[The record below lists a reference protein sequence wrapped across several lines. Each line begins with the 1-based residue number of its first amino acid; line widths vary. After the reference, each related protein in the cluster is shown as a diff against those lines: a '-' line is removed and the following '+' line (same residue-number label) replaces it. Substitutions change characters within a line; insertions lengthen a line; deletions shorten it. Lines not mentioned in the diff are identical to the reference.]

1 MIAVVFH
8 FWLGLL
14 LTFVGGLAVL
24 SIVAGYIKKVVA
36 PQYPGKRNR
45 RDD

>member
-8 FWLGLL
+8 FWLGLI

-24 SIVAGYIKKVVA
+24 SVVAGYVKKVVA
-36 PQYPGKRNR
+36 PQYPGKHNR